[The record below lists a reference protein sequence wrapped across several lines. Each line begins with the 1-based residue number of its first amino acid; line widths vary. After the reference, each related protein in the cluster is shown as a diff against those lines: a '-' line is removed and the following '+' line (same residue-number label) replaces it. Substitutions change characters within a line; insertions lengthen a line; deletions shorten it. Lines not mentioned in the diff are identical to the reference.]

1 MATAN
6 PMKSYRRYKGGRP
19 KHTGRK
25 LLTALLVLILV
36 GVLAFGTLFGIVL
49 AGSHDDVNGNPQ
61 VMIILGCQV
70 MPSGAP
76 SVLLRDRLNTA
87 LDYLQDHPDMT
98 VIVTGGKGSDEVI
111 SEAQAMANYLTP
123 YLTAR
128 GFSEE
133 RILLEERATSTYEN
147 MIYSLEMIK
156 AENLDLS
163 GGVIIVSN
171 GFHLTRARMLWNRVE
186 GGETAASTLAAPCSY
201 IPSRIWMHI
210 REPLV
215 FAKDLLTRR

>member
-19 KHTGRK
+19 RSTGKK
-25 LLTALLVLILV
+25 LLCALLVVILI
-36 GVLAFGTLFGIVL
+36 GVAAFGSLFGVVL
-49 AGSHDDVNGNPQ
+49 AGSHDEINGDPQ

-76 SVLLRDRLNTA
+76 SALLRDRLDTA
-87 LDYLQDHPDMT
+87 LSYLQEHPDVT

-111 SEAQAMANYLTP
+111 SEAQSMANYIVP

-133 RILLEERATSTYEN
+133 QILLEEQATSTYEN
-147 MIYSLEMIK
+147 MVYSLEMIK

-186 GGETAASTLAAPCSY
+186 GGETAVSTLAAPCSY

-215 FAKDLLTRR
+215 LAKDFLVRR

>member
-19 KHTGRK
+19 RNLGRK
-25 LLTALLVLILV
+25 VLTALLALILI
-36 GVLAFGTLFGIVL
+36 GVLAFCALFGIVL
-49 AGSHDDVNGNPQ
+49 AGSHDDVNGEPQ
-61 VMIILGCQV
+61 VMIVLGCQV

-87 LDYLQDHPDMT
+87 LDYLQEHPDMT

-111 SEAQAMANYLTP
+111 SEAQAMANYMIP

-128 GFSEE
+128 GFPEE
-133 RILLEERATSTYEN
+133 QILLEERATSTYEN
-147 MIYSLEMIK
+147 MVYSLEMIRE
-156 AENLDLS
+156 ENLDLS

-171 GFHLTRARMLWNRVE
+171 GFHLARARMLWNRVE
-186 GGETAASTLAAPCSY
+186 EGETAASTLAAPCSY
-201 IPSRIWMHI
+201 LPSRIWMHI

-215 FAKDLLTRR
+215 LAKDFLVRR